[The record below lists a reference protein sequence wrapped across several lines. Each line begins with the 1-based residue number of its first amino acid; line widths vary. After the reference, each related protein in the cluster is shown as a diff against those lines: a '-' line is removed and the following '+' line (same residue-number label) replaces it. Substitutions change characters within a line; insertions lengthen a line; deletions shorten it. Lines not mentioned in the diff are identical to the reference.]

1 MYLARM
7 LVVSWGSGAQK
18 DKRDQRPTFHICE
31 IKVSIQVELI
41 IRETT
46 TTSMSYK
53 FLLWVKA
60 YKSAIEKRPC

>member
-1 MYLARM
+1 MGEW
-7 LVVSWGSGAQK
+7 SPK

-31 IKVSIQVELI
+31 IEVSIQVELI

>member
-1 MYLARM
+1 MGGWSL
-7 LVVSWGSGAQK
+7 K

-31 IKVSIQVELI
+31 IKVSIQVVI
-41 IRETT
+41 IRETA

-53 FLLWVKA
+53 LLLWEKA